1 MSNPITSGVHHVG
14 LSVKDVEK
22 TALFFIEI
30 LGWKEVKRKNDYP
43 AIFVSDGN
51 NLITLWQIN
60 DNTPIEFDRKKN
72 VGLHHLA
79 LRVKSLELLEELHL
93 KIKSNND
100 FKIEFSPESLN
111 GTNTIHMMCVDSNG
125 IRIEF
130 IVPENID

>member
-1 MSNPITSGVHHVG
+1 MSNPVTSGVHHVG

-43 AIFVSDGN
+43 AIFVSDGI

-60 DNTPIEFDRKKN
+60 DNNPIEFDRKKN

-79 LRVKSLELLEELHL
+79 LRVKSIDLLDELYS
-93 KIKSNND
+93 KIKSNNE
-100 FKIEFSPESLN
+100 FKIEFAPESLN
-111 GTNTIHMMCVDSNG
+111 GTSTVHMMCVDPNG